1 MGREA
6 MKRTSTL
13 LISLLILLL
22 AAACGGNQQ
31 AATPMPTI
39 TSFPTYEYITPTSM
53 PTRVPAT
60 QEASGV
66 DTVALDRGRQR
77 YEALEC
83 GTCHGANAEGGD
95 AAALAGLTMSADEF
109 LTFLRSGGGL
119 GTSHQY
125 ASNRI
130 SNGMT
135 NNLYQYL
142 VSLGS

>member
-1 MGREA
+1 

-22 AAACGGNQQ
+22 AAACGGNSTP
-31 AATPMPTI
+31 ATPQPTI
-39 TSFPTYEYITPTSM
+39 TSFPTYEFVEPTSM
-53 PTRVPAT
+53 PSPVPAT
-60 QEASGV
+60 QEANSGV
-66 DTVALDRGRQR
+66 DNIALERGQQR

-95 AAALAGLTMSADEF
+95 APALAGLTMSADEF

-119 GTSHQY
+119 GPSHQY

-135 NNLYQYL
+135 NNLYTYL